1 MSQIKMYKFKAEFI
15 VTDKDAETY
24 EMLVKFLEKIAP
36 NSYRKISVE
45 TQYCDYNYEVTL

>member
-1 MSQIKMYKFKAEFI
+1 MSQVTMYKFNVEF
-15 VTDKDAETY
+15 VVADKDAKTY
-24 EMLVKFLEKIAP
+24 EKLVKILEKLAP